1 MKFRIK
7 KKFRCGIPVYT
18 GPFSTPVLR
27 RIFGLKKREDV
38 TGGWR

>member
-7 KKFRCGIPVYT
+7 KKFRYGIPVYT
-18 GPFSTPVLR
+18 GPFSTLVLR
-27 RIFGLKKREDV
+27 RIFGLKREDV